1 MFAVILGK
9 ASFFLGGAAGGVVVG
24 GRGGLGY
31 VHGSLGGCFVLVC
44 LLLCSAAFMVV
55 LWCVYIALSALQAE
69 GAINF

>member
-1 MFAVILGK
+1 LFAVILGK
-9 ASFFLGGAAGGVVVG
+9 ASFFFFWLRVVLLLGG
-24 GRGGLGY
+24 GGLGS